1 MKIVIIAGPNGAGKT
16 TFAREY
22 LPNEANCPIFINA
35 DLIAE
40 GLAPFSPESAAIHA
54 GRLMVMEIKKHV
66 RQGNDFAFE
75 TTLSGRRYIRLIKEW
90 RTHSYEIKLIFL
102 KLPDV
107 NLAIER
113 VAIRVQQGG
122 HNVSE
127 SIIRRRFKD
136 GWKNFNEVYKNI
148 VDAWV
153 LYENSGDKP
162 VLLDS
167 SGGN

>member
-1 MKIVIIAGPNGAGKT
+1 MVQEKQPLPVNICRMKQIAL
-16 TFAREY
+16 F
-22 LPNEANCPIFINA
+22 FINA

-54 GRLMVMEIKKHV
+54 GRLMVM
-66 RQGNDFAFE
+66 
-75 TTLSGRRYIRLIKEW
+75 
-90 RTHSYEIKLIFL
+90 EIKLIFL